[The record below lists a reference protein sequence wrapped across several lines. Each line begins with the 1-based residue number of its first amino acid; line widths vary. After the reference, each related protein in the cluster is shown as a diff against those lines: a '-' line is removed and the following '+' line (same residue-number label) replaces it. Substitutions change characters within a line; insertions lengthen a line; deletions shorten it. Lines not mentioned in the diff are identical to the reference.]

1 MRRLQ
6 WPGFGLSDGLVVT
19 TFNAAS
25 LSASC
30 SYGWRISLGL
40 AVVPATV
47 LALGGIFLPDSPN
60 SLIERGHK
68 EKGRAVLVSIRGT
81 EEVDA
86 GARQGGRR
94 RALCSLARVG
104 AGRVG
109 CHGMPR

>member
-1 MRRLQ
+1 M
-6 WPGFGLSDGLVVT
+6 FYDV
-19 TFNAAS
+19 AS
-25 LSASC
+25 VGAPMVWFPRPACRPPPSASC

-40 AVVPATV
+40 AALPATV